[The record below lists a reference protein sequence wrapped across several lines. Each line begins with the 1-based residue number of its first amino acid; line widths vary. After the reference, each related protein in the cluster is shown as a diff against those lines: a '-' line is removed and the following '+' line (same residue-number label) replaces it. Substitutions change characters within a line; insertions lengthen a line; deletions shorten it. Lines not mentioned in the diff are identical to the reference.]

1 MPARIVDRRE
11 RTAGIL
17 PEEQEGEFISM
28 KTRIMVLFGGN
39 SSEYE
44 VSLQSGAAVLDALDR
59 ERYEVFPVGITR
71 QGRWLAYSGTT
82 EEIRQDTWEAHS
94 GCRRVWLSPE
104 PEVHGCLL
112 QSQNGIEVVRLDAV
126 FPVLHGKNGED
137 GTVQGICGL
146 AGIPVVGCGIL
157 SSALCMDKHR
167 AHRLAAA
174 GGIAVPK
181 GRVIRRSELL
191 ADGQLPADA
200 ADGLR
205 YPLFVKPV
213 KSGSSFGV
221 SRIEAPEE
229 LERAAVLAFERDGEI
244 LVEEAVDG
252 FEVGCAILGT
262 SPLTVGEVDEIE
274 LAGDLFD
281 YTEKYNLIT
290 SRIHMPA
297 RITAGTAQKVKETA
311 VKLYRLLGCSG
322 FARVDLFLCPDG
334 TLVFN
339 EVNTIPGF
347 TSHSRYPNMM
357 KGIGWSFER
366 VVNTLAGLAAEP

>member
-1 MPARIVDRRE
+1 M
-11 RTAGIL
+11 
-17 PEEQEGEFISM
+17 
-28 KTRIMVLFGGN
+28 
-39 SSEYE
+39 
-44 VSLQSGAAVLDALDR
+44 
-59 ERYEVFPVGITR
+59 
-71 QGRWLAYSGTT
+71 
-82 EEIRQDTWEAHS
+82 
-94 GCRRVWLSPE
+94 
-104 PEVHGCLL
+104 
-112 QSQNGIEVVRLDAV
+112 
-126 FPVLHGKNGED
+126 
-137 GTVQGICGL
+137 
-146 AGIPVVGCGIL
+146 
-157 SSALCMDKHR
+157 
-167 AHRLAAA
+167 
-174 GGIAVPK
+174 
-181 GRVIRRSELL
+181 
-191 ADGQLPADA
+191 
-200 ADGLR
+200 
-205 YPLFVKPV
+205 
-213 KSGSSFGV
+213 
-221 SRIEAPEE
+221 
-229 LERAAVLAFERDGEI
+229 
-244 LVEEAVDG
+244 
-252 FEVGCAILGT
+252 GCAILGT